1 VTIKLFDL
9 AGAEPDRRFSP
20 YCWRTKLALAH
31 KGLTVETI
39 PWRFTDKD
47 AIAMS
52 GQGRVPVLLDGDK
65 VVSDSWTIAE
75 YLEDTYPDRPSLF
88 GGAEAR
94 RVTRFMNCWADAV
107 VNAALARL
115 LLTDIYAHLH
125 EKDRRY
131 FRESREKRFVM
142 LLEEVSADRDTRV
155 VAFRESLEPARTILK
170 AQPYLAGDRPLYAD
184 YILSGC
190 FMWPRSISSFRVLT
204 SDDPIYSWRER
215 MLDGQGGL
223 ARKAPGYIEADAP
236 LPRARDC

>member
-1 VTIKLFDL
+1 VTMKLFDL
-9 AGAEPDRRFSP
+9 AGAESDRRFSP

-31 KGLTVETI
+31 KGLIVETI
-39 PWRFTDKD
+39 PWRFTDTD

-94 RVTRFMNCWADAV
+94 RVTRFINSWADTIL
-107 VNAALARL
+107 NTALVRL

-131 FRESREKRFVM
+131 FRESREKRFGM
-142 LLEEVSADRDTRV
+142 PLELVSADRDTRIV
-155 VAFRESLEPARTILK
+155 GFRQSLEPARTMLSV
-170 AQPYLAGDRPLYAD
+170 QPYLAGDSPLYAD
-184 YILSGC
+184 YIVFGC

-204 SDDPIYSWRER
+204 SDDPIFSWRER
-215 MLDGQGGL
+215 MFDALGGL
-223 ARKAPGYIEADAP
+223 ARKAPGYVE
-236 LPRARDC
+236 